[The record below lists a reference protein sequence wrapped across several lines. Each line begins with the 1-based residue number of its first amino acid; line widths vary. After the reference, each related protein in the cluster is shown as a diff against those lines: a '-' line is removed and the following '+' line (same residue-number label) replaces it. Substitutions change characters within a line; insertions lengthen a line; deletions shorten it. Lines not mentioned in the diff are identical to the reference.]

1 MAISQ
6 LKITAAF
13 KKKVKQNWQEQ
24 IPSLIFDPKIFF
36 VSRLVGP
43 LNIRVSFD
51 TKTFNNDYY
60 PVFNVQ
66 NLSTIKDYLCQTMR
80 SSLMNSRINAAGEK
94 ITSVVSISMNRHEK
108 GDYIE
113 AANLMKEQARLPLE
127 GGVSISIIW
136 DAYQRYC
143 IEEPG
148 YFSVSLLED
157 PALIA
162 AWAGREDIARKSL
175 DWGYETYKAW
185 CATLQKPDPKHNPDA
200 WLAMMKKR
208 IADPETLRRNV
219 VEMIKKHKLEY
230 LPQEEL
236 IPE

>member
-6 LKITAAF
+6 LKITATF
-13 KKKVKQNWQEQ
+13 KKKVKHDWLEQ
-24 IPSLIFDPKIFF
+24 IPSLAADPKIFF

-66 NLSTIKDYLCQTMR
+66 NLSIIKDYLCQTMR

-94 ITSVVSISMNRHEK
+94 ITSVVSISINRHEK

-127 GGVSISIIW
+127 GEVSITMIW
-136 DAYQRYC
+136 DAYQRYYM
-143 IEEPG
+143 EEPG
-148 YFSVSLLED
+148 YFSMSIVED

-162 AWAGREDIARKSL
+162 AWVGREDLAKQAL
-175 DWGYETYKAW
+175 DWGYEAYKTW
-185 CATLQKPDPKHNPDA
+185 CENRRNKETDDDPNA
-200 WLAMMKKR
+200 WLTMMKER

-219 VEMIKKHKLEY
+219 DEMIKKHKLDY